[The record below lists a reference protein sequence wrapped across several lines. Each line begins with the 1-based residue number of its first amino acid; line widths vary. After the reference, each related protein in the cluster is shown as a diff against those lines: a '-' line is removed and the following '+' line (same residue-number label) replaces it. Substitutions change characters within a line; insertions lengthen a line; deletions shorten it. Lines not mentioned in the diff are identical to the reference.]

1 MGCRHS
7 PRLLAGVSAI
17 GSYSV
22 EEHGGYPF
30 LVPALLGVHTEKDE
44 QSSTLMLEDGPR
56 ARLSRERCS
65 IRGEAFS
72 LTPGAQANAWVLR
85 SFTAEAWPRRSEL
98 LDIAAQWK
106 LFLQELSEKQ
116 RDGCFRV
123 DLFSM
128 ERELAAQ
135 LPLPATEV
143 LTYLYRDD
151 KSGFVNLAPGMK
163 VVIELPPAERPASQ
177 ASDGAA
183 RVRPVRFD
191 VVERR
196 GGGVELRQR
205 SGEFRHADAAARAI
219 GSGIETSFASIRLV
233 RLFLRSQ
240 SEDARRSPMLLGS
253 SAGAALEQETER
265 VQAQGPEACTAAA
278 PDAVCVSFP
287 EQTSVSLLS
296 DVWINGRRMEYP
308 LGTQLGLIV
317 GLLAP
322 GQEEAVFA
330 SMRVKRKTSGGAYAP
345 LVFPRTR
352 DGAIQVLLLPGDHV
366 DWRRY

>member
-1 MGCRHS
+1 LAFAAGCRHS
-7 PRLLAGVSAI
+7 PQPLAGVSAI

-30 LVPALLGVHTEKDE
+30 LVPRLLGAHTEKDE
-44 QSSTLMLEDGPR
+44 QSSTVMLEDGPR
-56 ARLSRERCS
+56 ARLSQERCS
-65 IRGEAFS
+65 IRDEAFS
-72 LTPGAQANAWVLR
+72 LAPGARANAWVLG
-85 SFTAEAWPRRSEL
+85 SFTAEAWARRSDV
-98 LDIAAQWK
+98 LDMAAQWK
-106 LFLQELSEKQ
+106 QFLQEVSEKQ
-116 RDGCFRV
+116 RDGCFGF

-163 VVIELPPAERPASQ
+163 LVIELPPAGPPASQ
-177 ASDGAA
+177 ASDRAA
-183 RVRPVRFD
+183 RSQPVRFD

-205 SGEFRHADAAARAI
+205 SGELRHEDAAARSI
-219 GSGIETSFASIRLV
+219 GSGIETSFASMRLV

-265 VQAQGPEACTAAA
+265 VQAQAPEACTAAA
-278 PDAVCVSFP
+278 PGAVCVSFP
-287 EQTSVSLLS
+287 E
-296 DVWINGRRMEYP
+296 E
-308 LGTQLGLIV
+308 
-317 GLLAP
+317 
-322 GQEEAVFA
+322 
-330 SMRVKRKTSGGAYAP
+330 TSGAY
-345 LVFPRTR
+345 
-352 DGAIQVLLLPGDHV
+352 
-366 DWRRY
+366 